1 MAAPELLAL
10 VMNHMRHGMLVYD
23 AAERIVPMNAHVGRM
38 LGFAGSAIGPGASL
52 PEYLAHVGAA
62 VGWSPDR
69 VAGVVENHRA
79 WRRAGEVRH
88 FDHHF
93 DDGTILEICFTP
105 VDQGGAILTYVDVTH
120 TRHLT
125 KVSERRE
132 NLTREAG
139 TLLHRVADIAAQKRV
154 VAFNARIEAARIGE
168 GGRAFAVVADEIR
181 HLSRQTSDVLHHI
194 NHVIDESLRLM

>member
-1 MAAPELLAL
+1 MAAPELLTL

-23 AAERIVPMNAHVGRM
+23 ADERIVLINPHVGPM
-38 LGFAGSAIGPGASL
+38 LGFADLAIGPGATLS
-52 PEYLAHVGAA
+52 EYLAYVGAA

-79 WRRAGEVRH
+79 WGRAGEVRH

-93 DDGTILEICFTP
+93 DSGTILEICFTP
-105 VDQGGAILTYVDVTH
+105 VDDDGAILTYVDVTH
-120 TRHLT
+120 ARHLAN
-125 KVSERRE
+125 VSERRE

-139 TLLHRVADIAAQKRV
+139 TLLRRVADIAAQKRV

-181 HLSRQTSDVLHHI
+181 HLSRQTSDVLQHLNHI
-194 NHVIDESLRLM
+194 VDESLRLM

>member
-1 MAAPELLAL
+1 MTAPELLAL
-10 VMNHMRHGMLVYD
+10 VMDHMRHGMVVYD
-23 AAERIVPMNAHVGRM
+23 DAERIVLMNAYVGRM
-38 LGFAGSAIGPGASL
+38 LGFADPGIGPGTTLS
-52 PEYLAHVGAA
+52 EYLACAGAA
-62 VGWSPDR
+62 VGWSPER
-69 VAGVVENHRA
+69 VAGVIENHRA
-79 WRRAGEVRH
+79 WGRAGQARQ

-93 DDGTILEICFTP
+93 DDGKILEICFTP
-105 VDQGGAILTYVDVTH
+105 IEQGGAILTYVDVTH

-139 TLLHRVADIAAQKRV
+139 TMLRRVADIAAQKRV

-181 HLSRQTSDVLHHI
+181 HLSRQTSDVLHDI
-194 NHVIDESLRLM
+194 SHVIEESLRQM